1 LPPLA
6 ERQRTAKTK
15 RIDGDNLDTFN
26 TRYKVA
32 TNKGLPHDQAMVEA
46 ARKTKT
52 GEWARAAGF
61 NNINSRKQ
69 RARPAH
75 TQTWRW
81 NSPSKSDAAVR
92 HNIREGSASK
102 RDVVCA
108 VPSRIV
114 AAHCA
119 CGGTAGPT
127 GECEQCSKK
136 RKSTTD
142 RPIRGVPTWDVNKA
156 LEGRV
161 GTTGSFR
168 GNLMHGEGEYAIPA
182 RVPPENIRR

>member
-52 GEWARAAGF
+52 REWARAAGF

-75 TQTWRW
+75 PMPQFATTSEKAPRQNATSFAPFHRELLQRTGRAVERLGRQA
-81 NSPSKSDAAVR
+81 NASNVRRNVNQRPIVRSGAYRHGTLTRPSK
-92 HNIREGSASK
+92 
-102 RDVVCA
+102 
-108 VPSRIV
+108 
-114 AAHCA
+114 
-119 CGGTAGPT
+119 
-127 GECEQCSKK
+127 
-136 RKSTTD
+136 
-142 RPIRGVPTWDVNKA
+142 GVWAQP
-156 LEGRV
+156 
-161 GTTGSFR
+161 GSFR